1 MVCNHSWFTND
12 VDTWREWKH
21 IVELHPLSMH
31 EWPFH
36 YFHSAVCCTFRAD
49 NITPEKTGNY
59 LSVRLLEI

>member
-1 MVCNHSWFTND
+1 
-12 VDTWREWKH
+12 
-21 IVELHPLSMH
+21 LSMH